1 MTDTK
6 NRVGLERTKPT
17 PTDIE
22 LFEASSA
29 KNRRLLRQEDLIL
42 DVTELLSAAMED
54 KRITKSELA
63 KRLGK
68 TKGFITQVLSGNRN
82 LTLRTIA
89 DIADALGFR
98 VRVRREPLPA
108 ATHSSAEVR
117 SRREARNPKV
127 LRYG

>member
-1 MTDTK
+1 M
-6 NRVGLERTKPT
+6 KPT

-29 KNRRLLRQEDLIL
+29 ENRRLLRQEDLIL
-42 DVTELLSAAMED
+42 EMTELLSAAMED
-54 KRITKSELA
+54 ERITKSELA

-68 TKGFITQVLSGNRN
+68 TKGFVTQVLSGNRN

-98 VRVRREPLPA
+98 VRVGRESLPSA
-108 ATHSSAEVR
+108 ATFSSVATK
-117 SRREARNPKV
+117 RRRAARARKV

>member
-1 MTDTK
+1 M
-6 NRVGLERTKPT
+6 KPT

-22 LFEASSA
+22 LFEASSP

-42 DVTELLSAAMED
+42 DMTELLSAAMED
-54 KRITKSELA
+54 KGITKSELA

-68 TKGFITQVLSGNRN
+68 TKGFVTQVLSGNRN

-98 VRVRREPLPA
+98 VRVRREPLPRA
-108 ATHSSAEVR
+108 ATFSSAAATPHR
-117 SRREARNPKV
+117 ATTGRKV

>member
-1 MTDTK
+1 MK
-6 NRVGLERTKPT
+6 QT

-22 LFEASSA
+22 LFEASST
-29 KNRRLLRQEDLIL
+29 KNQRLLRQEDLIL
-42 DVTELLSAAMED
+42 DITELLSAAMED
-54 KRITKSELA
+54 KRVTKSELA

-98 VRVRREPLPA
+98 VQVRREPLPT
-108 ATHSSAEVR
+108 ATHSSAKVR
-117 SRREARNPKV
+117 SRREEKRPGV